1 MSEQF
6 AYNDAKDLEDHVTQR
21 GLPEGSTWADVTKH
35 DSAESLKDYV
45 AKLGLPEGSTWADV
59 NKHNDANRL

>member
-6 AYNDAKDLEDHVTQR
+6 AYNDAKD
-21 GLPEGSTWADVTKH
+21 
-35 DSAESLKDYV
+35 LKDYV

-59 NKHNDANRL
+59 TKHNDANRL